1 MEIEKKM
8 EEKRKELRK
17 IGSIQRLQAGS
28 HKNIHNLSYRPT
40 PSLVLHSN
48 IKKSAA
54 HVSNILLK
62 SPSTQD
68 EPNSSIRGKEKSGS
82 QKKLMVSPPATVSST
97 PYIMR
102 MGMLHGWRGC
112 CKTWTKP
119 RNARTRNWKAR
130 FWAAGISRIA
140 EDPDSGQSSR
150 WKVASKVIDIL

>member
-1 MEIEKKM
+1 MEIEKKV

-62 SPSTQD
+62 SPGSTQD

-82 QKKLMVSPPATVSST
+82 QKKLMVSPPAHVSST

-102 MGMLHGWRGC
+102 MGDATEMKSML
-112 CKTWTKP
+112 
-119 RNARTRNWKAR
+119 
-130 FWAAGISRIA
+130 
-140 EDPDSGQSSR
+140 
-150 WKVASKVIDIL
+150 